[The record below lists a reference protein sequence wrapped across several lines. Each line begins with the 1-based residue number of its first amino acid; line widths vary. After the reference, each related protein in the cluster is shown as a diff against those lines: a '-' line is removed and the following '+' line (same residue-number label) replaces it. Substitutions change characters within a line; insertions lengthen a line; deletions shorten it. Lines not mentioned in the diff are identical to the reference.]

1 MKKTFKR
8 FLSVFLAVLMVITVI
23 PMGVYAAEAE
33 ETEAVQVSEL
43 EESRDLYSKTYETS
57 EDTNVVISAA
67 VPLHYEK
74 NGKLKDID
82 NTLVKSE
89 EDSSVLTNKANAY
102 NVELP
107 NKYTDDSEIRID
119 YEDSSI
125 SFKLLNNVKSS
136 KGDIVETENA
146 DVDKANTES
155 VAYAESNMDK
165 LSSAIT
171 YENLLPDTDFEYN
184 VQPDALKENIILNKI
199 PDADYTVQYELRTGN
214 LEAILNKDN
223 SITLVDS
230 EKKEVFLIESPYM
243 IDANDI
249 ISEDVTVSLEKS
261 ENAYVLTYTPD
272 YSWLSSEDTAYP
284 VTVDPTITINSKNE
298 TSENIE
304 DTYITSASRQ
314 TNKKYYDSTDLFVA
328 KTDEYDSFACYLIK
342 NLPKFSTNQ
351 KLINA
356 TLNLYTQANLQKDVN
371 IAAYDVSKD
380 MHISTLTNISWNSN
394 IKTDTNE
401 IDTVKVPEIAGNIKL
416 NITKSVNNW
425 YSNSNL
431 TKMIILKSLEDNT
444 DNSINLYT
452 NKNNDYRP
460 YLTFEYKIIN
470 GIDNTYNYHT
480 QDLSSAGITYINDYT
495 GEMIVERNEISSN
508 GTADD
513 IIFYMGN
520 NVNMPKDKYFGDNA
534 SINYFKTVTI
544 DTANNSY
551 RLTNGDGTTKE
562 IFNNIDGYSIKTT
575 TNSENN
581 EIESISISKTQ
592 NDLII
597 TECYESGKTSLV
609 NGDFVLTSISTR
621 NNINDGEKKPSTTHI
636 EYDKN
641 GYLDKIYDE
650 LISFKF
656 SYNNNYKL
664 SYIIYQ
670 SDEKNEELNSI
681 IDENY
686 LDNYIVYLKNSY
698 TYENNGLEI
707 TLGENSDG
715 IGSPIKF
722 NYKKN
727 ENSYVITNEF
737 GEYYEYTY
745 NNIGQVIKVQ
755 EFNSNDQAGDYLTF
769 EYGINSTI
777 ISDGTNTYTEYFDNN
792 GNLLSTI
799 DKNGNA
805 VFNNYDNGLITQST
819 KIRNSS
825 NYIADFY
832 GFESSKDSFIS
843 LNSNSKIL
851 DTDVKFN
858 GDKSL
863 KLTAQSNK
871 RATFDGNISGLDKE
885 TTYTA
890 SMWIKND
897 NDAITDFTLT
907 NGSGITEDFVPCDNV
922 GDWYQYYCT
931 IDTEDATSLKI
942 SLEIN
947 NTGKSDPSIIYL
959 DNAYVQKSTTVTPA
973 NLIQNGEFTNNT
985 ESWTSSSNASVI
997 ENNETIATADSNC
1010 LKLTGAY
1017 NNTNTIS
1024 QTVNLN
1030 NVKEND
1036 KYVFGAW
1043 LKAVNA
1049 LPAKEGTNREFTV
1062 SVFPTYSSDGISSEP
1077 LNTIT
1082 YSTDNSYWQYI
1093 EEEIILNSDNINN
1106 FTNLSGLKFVISYNY
1121 QMGYALVD
1129 GVSLLK
1135 DELYNIEFEYGDNE
1149 TIEDVLVE
1157 GESVLVDENNGEST
1171 NEASSEEGTETDSAN
1186 TPNIT
1191 YDYDEY
1197 GNLVKT
1203 VTSVTANGVT
1213 ESLLSKNTYGNKGS
1227 LLTSSLNRL
1236 GYNTKFGYD
1245 YFGNIAA
1252 VSDANQLFD
1261 ENGNQIN
1268 YNTTYYQYD
1277 NFQNLS
1283 SIINTFEQY
1292 QTGEDS
1298 NGNPIYQKATLNVK
1312 YTYTGSRLDKIE
1324 TTNIDNSDSENT
1336 ESSEFTETSTNSVY
1350 SFEYDSWGNLI
1361 KIFVE
1366 KANATENENSVPY
1379 IQYEF
1384 DENNYHQINS
1394 ISYMNGQKIQYTYDE
1409 DNNLI
1414 HQKDSN
1420 TSGENS
1426 LEYSYFYLDD
1436 GTCYAKKDLI
1446 TGVIETYSDNTTT
1459 LRNSDGK
1466 VIRSYSYDSNGN
1478 TIEQIGN
1485 NSVETYTSDING
1497 GTNYVTNINDSE
1509 NIFFSKY
1516 DDLGRISEEH
1526 FSVKNDDS
1534 YISREYTY
1542 YKGTVTN
1549 DEENSLY
1556 KDISK
1561 DITER
1566 YGAPDKDFVSSEL
1579 PRYITYY
1586 SVNESGEKTKLY
1598 EYRYIYLPNENNV
1611 TYSLIKGGD
1620 DAIAGETQNEEM
1632 IRTRLVNYNS
1642 ANMVTTDLNL
1652 DAAKNASTNTSSTS
1666 NTSTSS
1672 SKKSSSFL
1680 EGLGNILVG
1689 IGEAIGKVL
1698 SDNTT
1703 GIVYDSNGNITATT
1717 TGSQDTI
1724 YYTYDEATSN
1734 SNISNCLT
1742 GIHIGENDNISIS
1755 YDENGNANKVDVSD
1769 SPSLNGNGVIDS
1781 VNLNWSRGN
1790 TLDSI
1795 YLNSRKFMGVASAN
1809 MKIAD
1814 YKYDDNNLRTH
1825 KTIDLGSQLSYLFG
1839 AQAVA
1844 NAEIDYIWN
1853 GDKLVGENIDCS
1865 GSIFNEF
1872 SGDDQINEAGKFNIV
1887 ILYDNNGNA
1896 YGLVVNKTEDAYG
1909 NEVNESNTY
1918 YYLKDADNTI
1928 TGLLDSDGK
1937 CVVTYS
1943 YDTFGTA
1950 TTDHAEGYKYL
1961 MLINPLAYKDYIYDY
1976 ETGMYYLQSRYYAP
1990 YAGRFISADSLLDT
2004 GSGTAMCTNAY
2015 AYCENDPINNVD
2027 PNGYMS
2033 AKAKNA
2039 LNKIKTAITVIIGI
2053 SVVHRFSSYFDI
2065 TIQSNNVSR
2074 VMSNLST
2081 ITASL
2086 GIIGAVAK
2094 AVSKFTALSSIFVA
2108 GTTITV
2114 AAAADLLGTAS
2125 AIAAGYLGLLNSRI
2139 SAHYSNKK
2147 GKIVIR
2153 LYKIGTFKIN
2163 P

>member
-1 MKKTFKR
+1 MNYYKT
-8 FLSVFLAVLMVITVI
+8 LT
-23 PMGVYAAEAE
+23 
-33 ETEAVQVSEL
+33 
-43 EESRDLYSKTYETS
+43 
-57 EDTNVVISAA
+57 
-67 VPLHYEK
+67 
-74 NGKLKDID
+74 ID
-82 NTLVKSE
+82 N
-89 EDSSVLTNKANAY
+89 
-102 NVELP
+102 
-107 NKYTDDSEIRID
+107 
-119 YEDSSI
+119 
-125 SFKLLNNVKSS
+125 
-136 KGDIVETENA
+136 
-146 DVDKANTES
+146 
-155 VAYAESNMDK
+155 
-165 LSSAIT
+165 
-171 YENLLPDTDFEYN
+171 
-184 VQPDALKENIILNKI
+184 
-199 PDADYTVQYELRTGN
+199 
-214 LEAILNKDN
+214 N
-223 SITLVDS
+223 SL
-230 EKKEVFLIESPYM
+230 
-243 IDANDI
+243 
-249 ISEDVTVSLEKS
+249 
-261 ENAYVLTYTPD
+261 
-272 YSWLSSEDTAYP
+272 
-284 VTVDPTITINSKNE
+284 
-298 TSENIE
+298 
-304 DTYITSASRQ
+304 
-314 TNKKYYDSTDLFVA
+314 
-328 KTDEYDSFACYLIK
+328 
-342 NLPKFSTNQ
+342 
-351 KLINA
+351 
-356 TLNLYTQANLQKDVN
+356 
-371 IAAYDVSKD
+371 
-380 MHISTLTNISWNSN
+380 
-394 IKTDTNE
+394 
-401 IDTVKVPEIAGNIKL
+401 
-416 NITKSVNNW
+416 
-425 YSNSNL
+425 
-431 TKMIILKSLEDNT
+431 
-444 DNSINLYT
+444 
-452 NKNNDYRP
+452 
-460 YLTFEYKIIN
+460 
-470 GIDNTYNYHT
+470 
-480 QDLSSAGITYINDYT
+480 
-495 GEMIVERNEISSN
+495 
-508 GTADD
+508 
-513 IIFYMGN
+513 GN
-520 NVNMPKDKYFGDNA
+520 NTQY
-534 SINYFKTVTI
+534 II
-544 DTANNSY
+544 
-551 RLTNGDGTTKE
+551 TNGDGTE
-562 IFNNIDGYSIKTT
+562 IYLDSNYSVK
-575 TNSENN
+575 NSVNENN
-581 EIESISISKTQ
+581 QKERIVTYTDSDDNSILDVYNAAFVQSNNNTDDDIYVLTKHTIKKKNANEDKTQ
-592 NDLII
+592 NVII
-597 TECYESGKTSLV
+597 NYNPSNNRIV
-609 NGDFVLTSISTR
+609 SISDDHYSYNFSYSGNKINRITQESLSTY
-621 NNINDGEKKPSTTHI
+621 NINSD
-636 EYDKN
+636 
-641 GYLDKIYDE
+641 
-650 LISFKF
+650 
-656 SYNNNYKL
+656 NNYLSKKIIQDDIKSQNATEKPIKQIYSRYSYTNNKL
-664 SYIIYQ
+664 SSVTMGYNG
-670 SDEKNEELNSI
+670 KNFPTRKISYEWQ
-681 IDENY
+681 ENKITKAT
-686 LDNYIVYLKNSY
+686 DIFGSY
-698 TYENNGLEI
+698 YN
-707 TLGENSDG
+707 
-715 IGSPIKF
+715 F
-722 NYKKN
+722 
-727 ENSYVITNEF
+727 
-737 GEYYEYTY
+737 TY
-745 NNIGQVIKVQ
+745 NNRDQVTKVQ
-755 EFNSNDQAGDYLTF
+755 EFNSGNKAGDYLTF

-799 DKNGNA
+799 DQNGNS
-805 VFNNYDNGLITQST
+805 VFNNYDNGLITQSS

-843 LNSNSKIL
+843 LNSSSKVL
-851 DTDVKFN
+851 DADVKFN

-871 RATFDGNISGLDKE
+871 RATFDGNISGLNKE

-890 SMWIKND
+890 SMWVKND

-907 NGSGITEDFVPCDNV
+907 NGNGITEDFVPCDNV

-947 NTGKSDPSIIYL
+947 NTGKNDPSIIYL

-1062 SVFPTYSSDGISSEP
+1062 SVLPIYTSDGVSSEP

-1157 GESVLVDENNGEST
+1157 GESVLVDKNNGEST

-1197 GNLVKT
+1197 GNLIKT

-1245 YFGNIAA
+1245 YFGNIAS

-1261 ENGNQIN
+1261 EKGTPLN
-1268 YNTTYYQYD
+1268 YNTTHYQYD

-1298 NGNPIYQKATLNVK
+1298 NGNPIYQTATLNVK

-1324 TTNIDNSDSENT
+1324 TTNIDNTDNSDSENT
-1336 ESSEFTETSTNSVY
+1336 ENSEFTETSTNSIY

-1409 DNNLI
+1409 DNNLVY
-1414 HQKDSN
+1414 QKDSN

-1526 FSVKNDDS
+1526 FSVKNDGS

-1549 DEENSLY
+1549 DEENNLY

-1561 DITER
+1561 GITER

-1703 GIVYDSNGNITATT
+1703 GIVYDSNGNILATT

-1781 VNLNWSRGN
+1781 VDLNWSRGN

-1795 YLNSRKFMGVASAN
+1795 YLNSRKFMGIASAN

-1839 AQAVA
+1839 DQAVA

-1909 NEVNESNTY
+1909 NTVNESNTY

-1990 YAGRFISADSLLDT
+1990 YVGRFISADSLLDT

-2033 AKAKNA
+2033 AKTKNA

-2053 SVVHRFSSYFDI
+2053 SVVRRFSSYFDI

-2094 AVSKFTALSSIFVA
+2094 AISKFTALSSIFVA